1 MIAAADTTHTSLTE
15 PVSYDFLKAGML
27 KCMPLE
33 GKMFKDPKS
42 SEEGPT
48 KSAILSD
55 LLRQIHVPPTDMLH
69 AMRRTID
76 EYYLGFVEASADE
89 LNCTGPRLCLY
100 HVLYALCDHLKVTD
114 PDIVNCMETV
124 SKMRSAAPAAGP
136 DSSGKRIAAESSP
149 DSGRSRKS
157 SPCIPRAVIQPT
169 P

>member
-1 MIAAADTTHTSLTE
+1 MIAAAETTHTSLTE

-27 KCMPLE
+27 KYMPLE
-33 GKMFKDPKS
+33 GRMFRDSKS
-42 SEEGPT
+42 SEKGST

-100 HVLYALCDHLKVTD
+100 HVLFALCDHLKVTD
-114 PDIVNCMETV
+114 PDLVSYMETV

-136 DSSGKRIAAESSP
+136 DSSGRIAADGAP
-149 DSGRSRKS
+149 DSGSRRKS
-157 SPCIPRAVIQPT
+157 SPCIPRAVQPT
-169 P
+169 S